1 MRSHSA
7 LSDQS
12 STARDR
18 LEDRGSSVSGVVKFF
33 NPHSS
38 FGYIIQDDGSEDLYV
53 HAKALGAV
61 PGGVLQAGDKVEY
74 RVAVFNERPRAKDVR
89 VLKRA

>member
-1 MRSHSA
+1 MASSA
-7 LSDQS
+7 DGMVLDNDD
-12 STARDR
+12 ARDG
-18 LEDRGSSVSGVVKFF
+18 GSVASMTPAPTPAH

-38 FGYIIQDDGSEDLYV
+38 FGYIVQDDGSDDVYV

-61 PGGVLQAGDKVEY
+61 PGGVLGAGDKVEY